1 MGLRQTTRKTFNH
14 SILNMDHILCIFYS
28 KHFSYMQKSRERK
41 MRLQNEWDGPRQIFY
56 IDLVFFLTE
65 KLVKIDHTTLKLG
78 QEGYKRVVA
87 YSISHSEVPTNQSQ
101 SWKKIENAPK
111 KPKVRR
117 LSNLYIWTYE
127 GHERD
132 RRRLPCECECVCVYE
147 WKWQLDCLNNMFFL
161 RCCWNPVT
169 VQSM

>member
-1 MGLRQTTRKTFNH
+1 MMRGLCKWDFGKPQEKHLTTQFSTW
-14 SILNMDHILCIFYS
+14 IIFYAFFIPNIS
-28 KHFSYMQKSRERK
+28 HICKNRERK

-65 KLVKIDHTTLKLG
+65 KLVKIEHTTLKLG

-101 SWKKIENAPK
+101 SWKKIANAPK

-132 RRRLPCECECVCVYE
+132 RSITMWMWVCMCVRMEVTARLSE
-147 WKWQLDCLNNMFFL
+147 
-161 RCCWNPVT
+161 
-169 VQSM
+169 

>member
-28 KHFSYMQKSRERK
+28 KHFSYMQKSREK
-41 MRLQNEWDGPRQIFY
+41 NETTEWMRRPETDFLYWSSF
-56 IDLVFFLTE
+56 FFLTE
-65 KLVKIDHTTLKLG
+65 KLVKIEHTTLKLG

-101 SWKKIENAPK
+101 SWKKIANAPK

-132 RRRLPCECECVCVYE
+132 RSITMWMWVCMCVRMEVTARLSE
-147 WKWQLDCLNNMFFL
+147 
-161 RCCWNPVT
+161 
-169 VQSM
+169 